1 VRKLVVVV
9 LLLSAVA
16 ASCSSQPEVLSGF
29 VRDPLPSVA
38 DVVLPDA
45 GSGDPFEMKAAPGG
59 LLLVY
64 FGYTY
69 CPDVCPTTLAELKKL
84 YADLGDTGDKVTTVM
99 LTVDLPR
106 DTEDVLVGYVQS
118 FVPTAHAIRAP
129 DQERLRAAAD
139 AFGADYAIENWESE
153 DSYDVLHTAHVYA
166 IDDAGLLQV
175 TWAFGTEWEVMAK
188 DIEILFSAM

>member
-1 VRKLVVVV
+1 VRKLVVVF
-9 LLLSAVA
+9 LLVSAVA
-16 ASCSSQPEVLSGF
+16 ASCSSEPEVLSGF

-45 GSGDPFEMKAAPGG
+45 GNGAPFEMKAAPGE

-99 LTVDLPR
+99 VTVDLPR
-106 DTEDVLVGYVQS
+106 DSEDVLVGYVQS
-118 FVPTAHAIRAP
+118 FIPTAHAIRPP
-129 DQERLRAAAD
+129 DEETLRAAAD

-166 IDDAGLLQV
+166 IDDAGLLHV